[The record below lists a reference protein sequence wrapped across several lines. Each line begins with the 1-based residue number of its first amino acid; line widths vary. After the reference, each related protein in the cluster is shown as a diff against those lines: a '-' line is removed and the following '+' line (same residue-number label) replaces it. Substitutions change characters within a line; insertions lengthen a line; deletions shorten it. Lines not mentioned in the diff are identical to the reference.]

1 MASPHPAAAA
11 LRSNEVRK
19 GKRNI
24 RKENPRSIVE
34 LNPKTSRFHVVNQEN
49 QFKGEFIGQF
59 ENDHLN
65 IFIQKKDLKASILKT
80 IPVPSNL
87 QEVRRM
93 DEFMAQ
99 ILKQKRQIILLQQD
113 AIYEKIQRKNMNVM
127 EPLCKL
133 WESLETTNKEQ
144 DSSVSINDSIK
155 FVTQSMILVELK
167 RCSTDVSVL
176 WMVL

>member
-1 MASPHPAAAA
+1 
-11 LRSNEVRK
+11 
-19 GKRNI
+19 
-24 RKENPRSIVE
+24 
-34 LNPKTSRFHVVNQEN
+34 
-49 QFKGEFIGQF
+49 
-59 ENDHLN
+59 
-65 IFIQKKDLKASILKT
+65 
-80 IPVPSNL
+80 
-87 QEVRRM
+87 M

-144 DSSVSINDSIK
+144 DSSVSINDLIK